1 MLEFFMPRVS
11 LSDDEEMV
19 VARWLVEV
27 GTEFREGE
35 PLLEVETAKAAMQV
49 EAPSDGVLVQILID
63 ADQPIRQGEV
73 LAYLGAVVEE
83 LMPTGVDVRPLSAT
97 TPAAGDSTVV
107 NSVASSAP
115 AVATSARAGQPSRVD
130 ITRTVFAGPGEL
142 YGVPT
147 YRGARRSALVRVGA
161 TESAP
166 GGEAV
171 AAPMTKHRAALA
183 RLMTQ
188 SAAIPQFS
196 VRKLVAM
203 DAAVDTV
210 RRLRDGGLQSTLTD
224 VLLRAVG
231 LALLRHPEMNAHFIA
246 EEILY
251 FPEPAV
257 SLATDSPNG
266 VIAPVIRN
274 PQLMSWQDLEQ
285 NRRRIV
291 AGARAG
297 RLLPADLNGG
307 TFSMSNVGAIGGDG
321 VVPLLIPPQ
330 VGILGVGAI
339 RATGGASMVTLD
351 LVADHRALDGADV
364 ARFLVTLADLLA
376 PDSAATSL
384 DPGTS

>member
-1 MLEFFMPRVS
+1 MLEFCMPRVS

-27 GTEFREGE
+27 GTQFREGD

-49 EAPSDGVLVQILID
+49 EAPSDGVLMQIL
-63 ADQPIRQGEV
+63 AEANQPIRQGEV
-73 LAYLGAVVEE
+73 LARLGAVGEE
-83 LMPTGVDVRPLSAT
+83 LVRHGADVPRPDAT
-97 TPAAGDSTVV
+97 TPDTGAPTPVQPAESGAA
-107 NSVASSAP
+107 
-115 AVATSARAGQPSRVD
+115 AVATPAPGAQPPRVEISR
-130 ITRTVFAGPGEL
+130 TEFTGAGEL

-147 YRGARRSALVRVGA
+147 HRGDRRPARSLRQAA
-161 TESAP
+161 ASAP
-166 GGEAV
+166 AGEAA
-171 AAPMTKHRAALA
+171 AAPQTRHRAALA

-196 VRKLVAM
+196 VRKRVGM
-203 DAAVDTV
+203 DAAIDTV
-210 RRLRDGGLQSTLTD
+210 RRLRDRGVQTTLTD

-231 LALLRHPEMNAHFIA
+231 LALLRHPEMNAHYVGEAIS
-246 EEILY
+246 Y

-257 SLATDSPNG
+257 SLATDGPNG
-266 VIAPVIRN
+266 VIAPVLRN
-274 PQLMSWQDLEQ
+274 PQLMSWHELEQ

-307 TFSMSNVGAIGGDG
+307 TFSVSNIGAIGGDG

-339 RATGGASMVTLD
+339 RATAGGSVATMD
-351 LVADHRALDGADV
+351 LVADHRALDGADA
-364 ARFLVTLADLLA
+364 ARFLVTLANLLA
-376 PDSAATSL
+376 PNSGATSL
-384 DPGTS
+384 DLSAP

>member
-1 MLEFFMPRVS
+1 MPRVS

-73 LAYLGAVVEE
+73 LAYLGAVGEE
-83 LMPTGVDVRPLSAT
+83 LMPTGVDVPPLRAT
-97 TPAAGDSTVV
+97 TPDAGGSTAV
-107 NSVASSAP
+107 NAVASSAP
-115 AVATSARAGQPSRVD
+115 AVATSARAAQPSRVD
-130 ITRTVFAGPGEL
+130 VARTVFAGPGEL

-147 YRGARRSALVRVGA
+147 YRGARRSALARVGS

-339 RATGGASMVTLD
+339 RATGGESMATLD